1 MNRPLIIMLFLL
13 GGTVVAQQLALQDT
27 PVTEDAAAEAAQSG
41 DENPVT
47 EEQGDAG
54 QGGTDDPGQEGASEP
69 PDDAAGENSD
79 GGPEAD
85 IPEPDESQL
94 TTEIE
99 DEFEPTEEIS
109 EDYPV
114 PLPSDI

>member
-1 MNRPLIIMLFLL
+1 MNKPLIIMLFLL
-13 GGTVVAQQLALQDT
+13 GGTVVAQQLAWQAEPD
-27 PVTEDAAAEAAQSG
+27 PAPPAAGAAQHEDGETGEPDAGNPDNAAEGEGIEAVIAEDVEAGGG
-41 DENPVT
+41 D
-47 EEQGDAG
+47 
-54 QGGTDDPGQEGASEP
+54 S
-69 PDDAAGENSD
+69 
-79 GGPEAD
+79 D
-85 IPEPDESQL
+85 IPEVDESEL

>member
-1 MNRPLIIMLFLL
+1 MKKPLIIMLFLL
-13 GGTVVAQQLALQDT
+13 GGTVVAQQLAWQDNPVPET
-27 PVTEDAAAEAAQSG
+27 PGAEESQPENTSASDTEEGAVESADAEGEESGAAENE
-41 DENPVT
+41 DDT
-47 EEQGDAG
+47 
-54 QGGTDDPGQEGASEP
+54 GGES
-69 PDDAAGENSD
+69 
-79 GGPEAD
+79 D
-85 IPEPDESQL
+85 IPEVDESEL

>member
-1 MNRPLIIMLFLL
+1 MKKPLIIMLFLL
-13 GGTVVAQQLALQDT
+13 GGTVVAQQLAWQDN
-27 PVTEDAAAEAAQSG
+27 PAPEAPGAEAAQPGNASADDVEEDAVDSAEGEG
-41 DENPVT
+41 D
-47 EEQGDAG
+47 DAG
-54 QGGTDDPGQEGASEP
+54 AAKGEDATGGDS
-69 PDDAAGENSD
+69 
-79 GGPEAD
+79 D
-85 IPEPDESQL
+85 IPEVDESEL